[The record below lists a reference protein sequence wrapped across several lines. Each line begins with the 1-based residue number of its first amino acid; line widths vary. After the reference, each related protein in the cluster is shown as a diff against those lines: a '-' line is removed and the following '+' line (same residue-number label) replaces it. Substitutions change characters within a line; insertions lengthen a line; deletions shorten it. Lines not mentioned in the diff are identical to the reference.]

1 MLSLKQQS
9 NILMTF
15 SAHIPNIIT
24 ILNLLSGSIALLLLF
39 EGQYLLSAIFVG
51 TAAVFDFLDGMVAK
65 LLNSKSLIG
74 KELDSLADVIS
85 FGLVPAMFLYFLM
98 KQSNIEFNEIGMW
111 LPFLA
116 LAIGAFSA
124 LRLAKFNLD
133 TRQTVSFIGMPTPA
147 NAILIISFCMVAF
160 TGNTD
165 HKIVQ
170 DLVNNIWIQAALVPL
185 SCFLLVSEIPM
196 FSLKFHKGIGFR
208 KNAVR
213 YSFLAI
219 TAISTLLWGWT
230 GVTFSMLIYIIMSL
244 VFKDK

>member
-1 MLSLKQQS
+1 
-9 NILMTF
+9 MTF

-24 ILNLLSGSIALLLLF
+24 ILNLLCGSISLILLF
-39 EGQYLLSAIFVG
+39 DGQYLPSAIFVAL
-51 TAAVFDFLDGMVAK
+51 AAVFDFLDGMVAK

-98 KQSNIEFNEIGMW
+98 KQNQIETTDTGIY
-111 LPFLA
+111 LPFFA
-116 LAIGAFSA
+116 LFIAAFSA

-160 TGNTD
+160 LSAEQEGVTQTIF
-165 HKIVQ
+165 H
-170 DLVNNIWIQAALVPL
+170 NIWIQLALIPV

-196 FSLKFHKGIGFR
+196 FSLKFHKGLSFR

-213 YSFLAI
+213 YSFLLIAAI
-219 TAISTLLWGWT
+219 LTLTLGWT
-230 GVTFSMLIYIIMSL
+230 GITISMLIYIIMSL
-244 VFKDK
+244 IFKEK